1 MSTQTRFDLDGLTRS
16 IEQHDH
22 DYRMALYADHADAEI
37 LDPTDSTKPVRLS
50 GKAAIGRWLTA
61 RNATVQH
68 HRVRDA
74 ELVHD
79 QLTFADEC
87 RNTDGASSVYLS
99 TATIWRGQIV
109 DESIRREPIRECGL
123 QARGRERALAR

>member
-22 DYRMALYADHADAEI
+22 DYRMALYADHADAEFF
-37 LDPTDSTKPVRLS
+37 DPTDSTKPVRLC

-99 TATIWRGQIV
+99 TATIWRGQII